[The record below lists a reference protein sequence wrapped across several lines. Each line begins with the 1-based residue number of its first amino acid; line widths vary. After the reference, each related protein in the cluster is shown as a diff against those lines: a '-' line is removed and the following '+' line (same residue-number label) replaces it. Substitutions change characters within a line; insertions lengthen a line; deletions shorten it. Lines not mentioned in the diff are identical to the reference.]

1 MELHFCNRIVK
12 QKFPTFDVVSAEPF
26 GIGRIRCEGVSEREF
41 HAVKVKSKTGNV
53 TGFAIL
59 SSLVN
64 NYPVTLFHDHECKN
78 KMLNTVKAS
87 NLVPV
92 SEKILVK
99 KVVKKVFTIDL
110 SGTVS
115 TT

>member
-1 MELHFCNRIVK
+1 MELQFCNRIVK
-12 QKFPTFDVVSAEPF
+12 QKFPTFDVVNATQMD
-26 GIGRIRCEGVSEREF
+26 IGRIRCEGVSEREF
-41 HAVKVKSKTGNV
+41 HAVKVKTKDGSV
-53 TGFAIL
+53 TGFAVL

-64 NYPVTLFHDHECKN
+64 NYPVTLFYDHDCKN
-78 KMLNTVKAS
+78 KMPKEVRAS

-99 KVVKKVFTIDL
+99 KVVKKIFVIDL